1 MQQTH
6 QAMRRSCFEMPVS
19 CDNCNS
25 GGSGKEQVMSDALM
39 GVYNRAPV
47 EVDRGEGVWL
57 HTRDGQSYLD
67 CVSGI
72 ATNALGH
79 CHPKL
84 VAALQD
90 QAERLWHVS
99 NIFRIPGQEALAE
112 KLTGASFADVVFF
125 ANSGTEAIECA
136 IKTAR
141 RHHAAKGQG
150 ERIDIVG
157 FAGSF
162 HGRTYA
168 AVNASGNPTYLEGFG
183 PRLPGYVQVSLDDA
197 AALAAA
203 IAAPTTAAVLV
214 EPVQGE
220 GGARALSV
228 EWLQS
233 LRAMASA
240 AGVLVIHDEVQCGM
254 GRTGRLFAHQW
265 APGAEPDIMAIAKAM
280 GGGFPM
286 GACLATHDAA
296 IGMVV
301 GTHGTTFG
309 GNPLAMAV
317 GNAAFD
323 LLADPALLAHAGA
336 MGDRFA
342 AGLRK
347 MVAAYRDVAV
357 DVRGKGLLIGVK
369 LAVNNRDMMATARE
383 HGLLVAGGGENC
395 IRLLPPLTIA
405 AHEVDMALDRLAMAF
420 ATTRRRM
427 PQAA

>member
-1 MQQTH
+1 MT
-6 QAMRRSCFEMPVS
+6 
-19 CDNCNS
+19 
-25 GGSGKEQVMSDALM
+25 DALM
-39 GVYNRAPV
+39 GVYNRALV

-57 HTRDGQSYLD
+57 RARDGQTYLD

-84 VAALQD
+84 VAAIQQ
-90 QAERLWHVS
+90 QAARLWHVS
-99 NIFRIPGQEALAE
+99 NIFRIPGQEELAE

-141 RHHAAKGQG
+141 RYHAARGNP
-150 ERIDIVG
+150 ERIDVIG

-168 AVNASGNPTYLEGFG
+168 AVNASGNPSYLEGFG
-183 PRLPGYVQVSLDDA
+183 PRLPGYVHVSVDDA
-197 AALAAA
+197 AGLAAA

-228 EWLQS
+228 EWLQA
-233 LRAMASA
+233 LKAMAHA

-286 GACLATHDAA
+286 AACLATRDAA
-296 IGMVV
+296 QGMVV

-323 LLADPALLAHAGA
+323 LLADPALLDHARA

-342 AGLRK
+342 AGLGTL
-347 MVAAYRDVAV
+347 VAAYRDVAV
-357 DVRGKGLLIGVK
+357 DVRGKGLLIGVR
-369 LAVNNRDMMATARE
+369 LVVNNREMMATARE

-395 IRLLPPLTIA
+395 IRLLPPLIIT
-405 AHEVDMALDRLAMAF
+405 AHEVDAALDRLAMAF

-427 PQAA
+427 AQAA

>member
-1 MQQTH
+1 MT
-6 QAMRRSCFEMPVS
+6 
-19 CDNCNS
+19 
-25 GGSGKEQVMSDALM
+25 DALM
-39 GVYNRAPV
+39 GVYNRALV

-57 HTRDGQSYLD
+57 HTRDGQTYLD

-84 VAALQD
+84 VAAIQQ
-90 QAERLWHVS
+90 QAARLWHVS
-99 NIFRIPGQEALAE
+99 NIFRIPGQEELAE

-141 RHHAAKGQG
+141 RYHAARGNP
-150 ERIDIVG
+150 ERIDVIG

-168 AVNASGNPTYLEGFG
+168 AVNASGNPSYLEGFG
-183 PRLPGYVQVSLDDA
+183 PRLPGYVHVSVDDSA
-197 AALAAA
+197 GLAAA

-228 EWLQS
+228 EWLQA
-233 LRAMASA
+233 LKAMAHA

-286 GACLATHDAA
+286 AACLATRDAA
-296 IGMVV
+296 QGMVV

-323 LLADPALLAHAGA
+323 LLADPALLDHARA

-342 AGLRK
+342 AGLGTL
-347 MVAAYRDVAV
+347 VAAYRDVAV
-357 DVRGKGLLIGVK
+357 DVRGKGLLIGVR
-369 LAVNNRDMMATARE
+369 LVVNNREMMATARE

-395 IRLLPPLTIA
+395 IRLLPPLIIT
-405 AHEVDMALDRLAMAF
+405 AHEVDAALDRLAMAF

-427 PQAA
+427 AQAA

>member
-1 MQQTH
+1 MT
-6 QAMRRSCFEMPVS
+6 
-19 CDNCNS
+19 
-25 GGSGKEQVMSDALM
+25 DALM

-57 HTRDGQSYLD
+57 YARDGQIYLD

-84 VAALQD
+84 VAAIQQ
-90 QAERLWHVS
+90 QAARLWHVS
-99 NIFRIPGQEALAE
+99 NIFRIPGQEELAE

-125 ANSGTEAIECA
+125 ANSGTEAIECV

-141 RHHAAKGQG
+141 RYHAARGNP
-150 ERIDIVG
+150 ERIDVIG

-168 AVNASGNPTYLEGFG
+168 AVNASGNPSYLEGFG
-183 PRLPGYVQVSLDDA
+183 PRLPGYVHVSVDDA
-197 AALAAA
+197 AGLAAA

-228 EWLQS
+228 EWLQA
-233 LRAMASA
+233 LKAMAHA
-240 AGVLVIHDEVQCGM
+240 AGVLVIYDEVQCGM

-286 GACLATHDAA
+286 AACLATRDAA
-296 IGMVV
+296 QGMVV

-323 LLADPALLAHAGA
+323 LLADPALLDHARA

-342 AGLRK
+342 AGLGTL
-347 MVAAYRDVAV
+347 VAAYRDVAV
-357 DVRGKGLLIGVK
+357 DVRGKGLLIGVR
-369 LAVNNRDMMATARE
+369 LVVNNREMMATARE

-395 IRLLPPLTIA
+395 IRLLPPLIIT
-405 AHEVDMALDRLAMAF
+405 AHEVDAALDRLAMAF

-427 PQAA
+427 AQAA